1 VPTNVVSGLGP
12 RPTARRSARA
22 AGGGAP
28 ANRARRDTALFGR
41 YRDAPDRQGLALRVG
56 RVVDDLTCG
65 LGRQPSVDEV
75 AREIGIEAEDVLE
88 AMLAAGAHHATSL
101 DTPRA
106 GGDEDPGVT
115 LGDTLGHAEEG
126 YADAEHRAVLQTLM
140 GSLTLRER
148 NVVRLRFEKDLTSAE
163 IGEIVGVSQMQV
175 CRTLRQSLARLRI
188 IAKAHS

>member
-1 VPTNVVSGLGP
+1 MRGGWTVPTNVVSGLGP
-12 RPTARRSARA
+12 RPTARR
-22 AGGGAP
+22 
-28 ANRARRDTALFGR
+28 
-41 YRDAPDRQGLALRVG
+41 
-56 RVVDDLTCG
+56 
-65 LGRQPSVDEV
+65 
-75 AREIGIEAEDVLE
+75 
-88 AMLAAGAHHATSL
+88 
-101 DTPRA
+101 TPRA

-188 IAKAHS
+188 IAEAHS